1 MAISRRNVIKMLAG
15 TVPAISIPK
24 AFAATAPFIDPGN
37 GTDGQ
42 PAILSVAR
50 KYNFNPGWKVWVG
63 DPQDA
68 SAPGYDDHDWR
79 DRTMP
84 YAWNE
89 DDAFSKDIAQLS
101 TGIAWYRKHF
111 KLPAWMEGKKIFLE
125 FEGIRQAG
133 TFYLNGKQIGLSEN
147 GVMAFGFDISN
158 TAHYGDETNVLAARI
173 DNSWDYREVATHTK
187 FQWEDR
193 NFYANYGGINKN
205 VFLHVTGKLY
215 QTLPLYVGL
224 GTTGIYVYTD
234 QFDIAGKKAT
244 LHASSEVRNELDHD
258 EEVQYEVE
266 VRDMEGRP
274 VKRFTGDRRRVK
286 PMETVTLGAS
296 AVLTGLHFW
305 SWGYGYLYEVRT
317 RLLVDGKAVDEV
329 LTRTGFRKT
338 AFTNGMIYLNDRVI
352 QIHGY
357 GQRTTNEWPAIGL
370 SVPAWLSD
378 YSNGLM
384 VAGNANL
391 VRWMHVTPWKQ
402 DVESCDRVGLL
413 QAMPAG
419 DSEGDVKDIRWEQ
432 RKALMQQAIIYNRN
446 NPSILFYECGNK
458 GIMDSQMQ
466 QMKDIRDQY
475 DPHGGRAIGARE
487 MLASPIAEYGGE
499 MLYIDKSATKPLWA
513 MEYSRDEGLREYW
526 DDYTPPY
533 HKDGD
538 GPPYKGESA
547 AIYNRN
553 MQSHAVENVRRWFDY
568 WEARPG
574 TGTRVS
580 SGGVN
585 IIFSDTNTH
594 HRGAEN
600 YRCSGEVDAMRI
612 KKENYFANQ
621 VMWNGW
627 VDVDV
632 PGIHI
637 IGHWN
642 YYPGVKKDVFVVSTA
657 ESVALTVNGRSVGS
671 GERSHRFLFTF
682 KNVPWKPGTLE
693 ATGYDAHGR
702 TLCSARKST
711 VGPPAALRLTEIAR
725 PVPFLAD
732 GHDLSLVEVEVTDSR
747 GTRCPDALDRIHFD
761 IEGPAEWRG
770 GIAKGPGNFILN
782 RDIPVSGGVNR
793 IFIRSTT
800 QPGEIRVRA
809 NAPGLK
815 EAVMTLK
822 SVPFAV
828 ADGLSLLLPAQGLP
842 CRTGR
847 GPTPAG
853 PSYHITRVALPI
865 ARVKAGAN
873 PDRASGSYD
882 DNETT
887 GWENDGHL
895 STAWIAYFLGKPS
908 MISEI
913 VLKLNRFRTRS
924 YPLEITVDG
933 KTVFRGESALSLGYF
948 TVRFNA
954 VRGSEV
960 KIQLKGSSS
969 EKMAHGE
976 KELSGQTLGD
986 GIGETASH
994 ALVSG
999 TLSIIEAEIYGPA
1012 GDT

>member
-1 MAISRRNVIKMLAG
+1 
-15 TVPAISIPK
+15 
-24 AFAATAPFIDPGN
+24 
-37 GTDGQ
+37 
-42 PAILSVAR
+42 
-50 KYNFNPGWKVWVG
+50 
-63 DPQDA
+63 
-68 SAPGYDDHDWR
+68 
-79 DRTMP
+79 
-84 YAWNE
+84 
-89 DDAFSKDIAQLS
+89 
-101 TGIAWYRKHF
+101 
-111 KLPAWMEGKKIFLE
+111 
-125 FEGIRQAG
+125 
-133 TFYLNGKQIGLSEN
+133 
-147 GVMAFGFDISN
+147 
-158 TAHYGDETNVLAARI
+158 
-173 DNSWDYREVATHTK
+173 
-187 FQWEDR
+187 
-193 NFYANYGGINKN
+193 
-205 VFLHVTGKLY
+205 
-215 QTLPLYVGL
+215 
-224 GTTGIYVYTD
+224 
-234 QFDIAGKKAT
+234 
-244 LHASSEVRNELDHD
+244 
-258 EEVQYEVE
+258 
-266 VRDMEGRP
+266 MEGRT
-274 VKRFTGDRRRVK
+274 VKRFTGDRARVR
-286 PMETVTLGAS
+286 PGETVILGAS

-305 SWGYGYLYEVRT
+305 SWGYGYLYEVLT
-317 RLLVDGKAVDEV
+317 RLLVDGKPVDEV

-338 AFTNGMIYLNDRVI
+338 AFRDGMIYLNDRVI
-352 QIHGY
+352 QVHGY

-384 VAGNANL
+384 VEGNANL

-402 DVESCDRVGLL
+402 DVESCDRVGLM

-419 DSEGDVKDIRWEQ
+419 DSEGDVKDTRWEQ

-466 QMKDIRDQY
+466 QMKDIRDRY

-487 MLASPIAEYGGE
+487 MLASHVAEYGGE

-553 MQSHAVENVRRWFDY
+553 MQSHAVENVKRWFDY

-627 VDVDV
+627 VDVES

-657 ESVALTVNGRSVGS
+657 DRVTLTLNGKSLGS

-682 KNVPWKPGTLE
+682 KDVSWKPGTLE
-693 ATGYDAHGR
+693 ATGFDADGK
-702 TLCSARKST
+702 TLCSTRKST
-711 VGPPAALRLTEIAR
+711 VGPPVALRLAAVPR
-725 PVPFLAD
+725 PVAFLAD
-732 GHDLSLVEVEVTDSR
+732 GHDLSLVEVEVTDAR
-747 GTRCPDALDRIHFD
+747 GLRCPDALNRIHFD
-761 IEGPAEWRG
+761 VEGPAEWRG
-770 GIAKGPGNFILN
+770 GIAKGPGNFILS
-782 RDIPVSGGVNR
+782 RDIPVAGGVNR
-793 IFIRSTT
+793 VFIRSTT

-809 NAPGLK
+809 SAAGLK
-815 EAVMTLK
+815 EAVVTLR
-822 SVPFAV
+822 SVPVAV
-828 ADGLSLLLPAQGLP
+828 TGGLSHLLPAQGLP

-853 PSYHITRVALPI
+853 PSYHITRAALPI
-865 ARVKAGAN
+865 AGVNAGAN
-873 PDRASGSYD
+873 QDKASASFD

-887 GWENDGHL
+887 GWENDGRL
-895 STAWIAYFLGKPS
+895 ATAWIAYSLQKPS
-908 MISEI
+908 MISEV

-960 KIQLKGSSS
+960 KIQLRASSS
-969 EKMAHGE
+969 EKTVHEE

-986 GIGETASH
+986 GIGGTASQGN
-994 ALVSG
+994 AAG

-1012 GDT
+1012 GNA